1 MAGSSGGLPMSE
13 DSGILS
19 VQWDPLFVTQ
29 TWAESRTD
37 GAEAIAAQAA
47 REVNQLCE
55 KTKM

>member
-1 MAGSSGGLPMSE
+1 MSE